1 MHLKRKWV
9 IELIL
14 KEKVRTQVQA
24 PVEKEHMNTL
34 GKIYTD

>member
-14 KEKVRTQVQA
+14 KEKVRTEVSI
-24 PVEKEHMNTL
+24 PKEDVDTL
-34 GKIYTD
+34 NKLL